1 MKFRDFAKI
10 ALAALLL
17 GFVGCESG
25 PEEGGGETPPSTDAE
40 GVERFAATIVTPEVT
55 RASLKGDNT
64 PVWNAGDNLLALSY
78 DGAKIVQV
86 KSTIDGSSIE
96 GATAYFKAASG
107 RSVPKGKETYAVY
120 PYFQPKLADVQGGKY
135 GERAIKLALGAQS
148 PSFDDKLRLPLLVG
162 SWDDATESFE
172 MHNPLLTLRLQLS
185 LPAEESDLNLK
196 RVDILGN
203 NGELLWGST
212 ATIYTSDMSLELN
225 ADGGV
230 TSLSLSCDGV
240 VLGADGKTL
249 TCGIPAQVY
258 SKGLKVKVYCLEG
271 LFEVDVKESGLDCS
285 ANTVLE
291 VPLTVNLT
299 KTDIFADATRVTDT
313 TVTVAWSHSKSNVAY
328 LSEAFPNANGN
339 FTEDNTKDYKVAIYK
354 DEACSQ
360 LVYSASVLK
369 GEKLFIDNI
378 CPPRFIFAGLTPATD
393 YYVHIY
399 NLTDSKQTLMPL
411 KVTTAPEFMASG
423 TYAYTTAGDVVLYEN
438 FGDFI
443 YGGDVTTRGAGVSRD
458 DRGSLTS
465 FAGVDLKGEITL
477 DLEAANVDGSTAVYI
492 PATALTEM
500 GLFNTLGGLVDDMG
514 LDAWG
519 WIGGKEDANGG
530 SVCARPGYAK
540 IGTGGNRSFIVTPML
555 SGIPA
560 GTTAKVTVK
569 FKAAPYGDSDK
580 LVINADEKP
589 VMVKVLNGTTLA
601 SNHKITYT
609 GEGEKKTFTLE
620 GDRNSDWKEYSVTLN
635 GVSSTSRIAIGGGR
649 TNATDTNRF
658 MLDDVCVIVES
669 LSEAVVSGTVS
680 YKDGTPAEGVVMS
693 DGFQCV
699 KTDAL
704 GKYSFKP
711 HKDTWHIY
719 YTTPA
724 DCEVSINT
732 YGQPSFFKK
741 YTGLKSY
748 DFTLE
753 KMAAKETKFALF
765 CLADPQC
772 KDSKQA
778 GRFRDETVPDIKSHS
793 ASKGIPCYGV
803 TLGDVVYSEGKRN
816 SQGVMT
822 TMRSYM
828 AKSVIGM
835 PVFQTM
841 GNHDYTYFNGDNG
854 ETVEPDATS
863 STYNLKLQRAFE
875 DVFGPI
881 NHSWDRADAHIV
893 CMRNMQWYDNKAWNH
908 YSDPRFTNEQVA
920 WLEQDLSH
928 VPTDKMVILCVH
940 CSMENNSNS
949 NVQKVLKLLSKF
961 KEARIMSGHHH
972 RNTNFPT
979 KSTVNGK
986 AIYEHN
992 VAAVCG
998 CWWNSK
1004 INNDGSPNGYGVFEI
1019 DGNKMVN
1026 AYYKGVNA
1034 GMNDRNYQIRLY
1046 RGNMR
1051 CGGQYD
1057 YVQLQHGANVIL
1069 ANVFN
1074 ADENWVVKVY
1084 EDGEYKGNMS
1094 RITGNTVSPAL
1105 GASESSPCK
1114 PSKTASQDWYAIG
1127 YHTGIIGRGHPN
1139 VGGTRGNY
1147 MTLCNHMYTYTLKN
1161 SSAKSI
1167 KVEATDIWG
1176 NVYTCSTITGD
1187 YDYDLV
1193 M

>member
-1 MKFRDFAKI
+1 MKIKCFAR
-10 ALAALLL
+10 LAAMAAFLLVT
-17 GFVGCESG
+17 GCQNGPGEEPEAPAPVGGDTS
-25 PEEGGGETPPSTDAE
+25 
-40 GVERFAATIVTPEVT
+40 RFAATIPAPEVS
-55 RASLKGDNT
+55 RAVMKGDNA
-64 PVWNAGDNLLALSY
+64 PVWKTGDNMVVVSY
-78 DGAKIVQV
+78 NGANVSNFKA
-86 KSTIDGSSIE
+86 TLDGS
-96 GATAYFKAASG
+96 TANQSTSYFTAPAG
-107 RSVPKGKETYAVY
+107 RTLDTNLENYAIC
-120 PYFQPKLADVQGGKY
+120 PYFQPKKADVSGGSKGNRKFKLTL
-135 GERAIKLALGAQS
+135 GEQT
-148 PSFDDKLRLPLLVG
+148 PSFDENLRLPLLIG
-162 SWDDATESFE
+162 EWDNASESFV
-172 MHNPLLTLRLQLS
+172 MCNPLLVVRLKLS
-185 LPAEESDLNLK
+185 LPVGETDLTLK
-196 RVDILGN
+196 RIRVTGN
-203 NGELLWGST
+203 DDELLWGSS
-212 ATIYTSDMSLELN
+212 AVFETSDKSLEISEEG
-225 ADGGV
+225 AV
-230 TSLSLSCDGV
+230 KEISLDCT
-240 VLGADGKTL
+240 GKTL
-249 TCGIPAQVY
+249 TAAGKTISFCIPAQKY
-258 SKGLKVKVYCLEG
+258 AKGLKVKVYCLEG
-271 LFEVDVKESGLDCS
+271 SFETVVKPSGINASADSLLEEELTVKLAESNIIVDVVR
-285 ANTVLE
+285 A
-291 VPLTVNLT
+291 
-299 KTDIFADATRVTDT
+299 TDT
-313 TVTVAWSHSKSNVAY
+313 TVVVAWTSKKENAKY
-328 LSEAFPNANGN
+328 LSQIYPNDSAKY
-339 FTEDNTKDYKVAIYK
+339 TEDIAKDYKVAIYS
-354 DEACSQ
+354 DEECKQ
-360 LVYSASVLK
+360 LVYSVSVLK
-369 GEKLFIDNI
+369 GESLFQETV
-378 CPPRFIFAGLTPATD
+378 CPPRFIFTGLAPATN
-393 YYVHIY
+393 YYVKIF
-399 NLTDSKQTLMPL
+399 NLTDSKQTIDPIM
-411 KVTTAPEFMASG
+411 VTTAASIMTG
-423 TYAYTTAGDVVLYEN
+423 KVLNYTKDGDAVLFEN
-438 FGDFI
+438 FDSFI
-443 YGGDVTTRGAGVSRD
+443 YGGDIAARAAGVTRS

-465 FAGVDLKGEITL
+465 FSGVDLKGELNL
-477 DLEAANVDGSTAVYI
+477 DYEATDGTTQAYVAAAASLEI
-492 PATALTEM
+492 
-500 GLFNTLGGLVDDMG
+500 GLFNTLKGLVDDMG
-514 LDAWG
+514 LNDWG
-519 WIGGKEDANGG
+519 WIGGKDGATGG

-540 IGTGGNRSFIVTPML
+540 IGTGDNRSFIVTPML

-569 FKAAPYGDSDK
+569 FKAAPYGDVGKD
-580 LVINADEKP
+580 INADEKSI
-589 VMVKVLNGTTLA
+589 VVKVLDGT
-601 SNHKITYT
+601 SISSSYKITYT
-609 GEGEKKTFTLE
+609 KE
-620 GDRNSDWKEYSVTLN
+620 GDSKALVLDGSRSSDWKEYSVTLS
-635 GVSSTSRIAIGGGR
+635 GVQSTSRIAIGGGR

-658 MLDDVCVIVES
+658 LVDDICVVVES

-772 KDSKQA
+772 ANSKQA

-816 SQGVMT
+816 SQDVMT

-828 AKSVIGM
+828 AKSLIGM

-1026 AYYKGVNA
+1026 AYYKGVNE

-1084 EDGEYKGNMS
+1084 EDGVYKGNMS

-1105 GASESSPCK
+1105 GTSESSPCK